1 MAGSTVKTAK
11 NVMHF
16 SNSEEITHIQASVR
30 PMRKK
35 QRWYFPFVHIIAQQ
49 KEGVYV
55 IIIYGWWWSQCVIL
69 NPFAIVSYILQSKH
83 PTNQHKA
90 VYFYRHA

>member
-55 IIIYGWWWSQCVIL
+55 M
-69 NPFAIVSYILQSKH
+69 
-83 PTNQHKA
+83 
-90 VYFYRHA
+90 